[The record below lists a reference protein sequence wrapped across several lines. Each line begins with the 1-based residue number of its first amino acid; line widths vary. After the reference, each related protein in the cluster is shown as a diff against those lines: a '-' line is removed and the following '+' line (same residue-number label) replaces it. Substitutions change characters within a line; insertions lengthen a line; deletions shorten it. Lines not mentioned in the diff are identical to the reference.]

1 MSLYIRVENIQHHF
15 SKRLQRQ
22 KAPPQAKDLLEQ
34 VWGKTL
40 NSQFTQLIAGGNT
53 NKRMLSQC
61 EVIEY
66 GALKGRLDAI
76 ENARPALPACEGP
89 AKEEPLEPTEEV
101 PPACEEDV
109 VKKDPEEL
117 VNARLDAL
125 LVDKFA
131 FILRSRD
138 ASVRAVE
145 KELNRHP
152 EFKNAE
158 AVIWFHSTAMVN
170 GHASH
175 MIHTNRILANGAS
188 SLKRREAMAPYNH
201 ILAYDKD
208 RTKDFCSLVVQ
219 AGGLCSQAL
228 ILDGLM
234 TRKQLEKDC
243 RDTFGKQLSYTLEDD
258 YWVCYRPEDAALR
271 VQRGSKLRL
280 RETLLRFAT
289 KGIPRANKAGE
300 PRSLLQGAGN
310 CGDEVFQNIPLIHP
324 KDMPKIAYK
333 DKVLC
338 IPNMEMPLAQDDQTD
353 AHSVVKPPVADDM
366 VTFHHMEYHVK
377 FLEQLIEEFQAPGKA
392 NVMVI
397 DTCGAGNVL
406 RASSRRGLY
415 TIVLCENEATVAY
428 LKEVARVELATRLD
442 EFGGAGLK
450 ANLDLMGLKLSDVT
464 LKRKKKTLQ
473 TKLMFKRQKTG
484 TATENA
490 TSSSSSSDSTVD
502 A

>member
-1 MSLYIRVENIQHHF
+1 MSQSIEAKKPIALVDIAEAAE
-15 SKRLQRQ
+15 
-22 KAPPQAKDLLEQ
+22 KANALRE
-34 VWGKTL
+34 
-40 NSQFTQLIAGGNT
+40 IAIP
-53 NKRMLSQC
+53 
-61 EVIEY
+61 E
-66 GALKGRLDAI
+66 
-76 ENARPALPACEGP
+76 
-89 AKEEPLEPTEEV
+89 
-101 PPACEEDV
+101 
-109 VKKDPEEL
+109 VKK
-117 VNARLDAL
+117 V
-125 LVDKFA
+125 VDGV
-131 FILRSRD
+131 L
-138 ASVRAVE
+138 
-145 KELNRHP
+145 
-152 EFKNAE
+152 
-158 AVIWFHSTAMVN
+158 TA
-170 GHASH
+170 
-175 MIHTNRILANGAS
+175 
-188 SLKRREAMAPYNH
+188 Y
-201 ILAYDKD
+201 
-208 RTKDFCSLVVQ
+208 
-219 AGGLCSQAL
+219 
-228 ILDGLM
+228 
-234 TRKQLEKDC
+234 
-243 RDTFGKQLSYTLEDD
+243 GKQL
-258 YWVCYRPEDAALR
+258 
-271 VQRGSKLRL
+271 
-280 RETLLRFAT
+280 
-289 KGIPRANKAGE
+289 
-300 PRSLLQGAGN
+300 
-310 CGDEVFQNIPLIHP
+310 EVFQNIPLIHP

-490 TSSSSSSDSTVD
+490 TSSSSSSDSTVE
-502 A
+502 